1 MRNIS
6 EECSRE
12 NLLTH
17 FILNNSVHKH
27 LPLVRKGEQIYG
39 TFRYAT
45 DDNKTPRMRFECRMI
60 RATNTHI
67 KSLIISF
74 PG

>member
-6 EECSRE
+6 EERSRE
-12 NLLTH
+12 NLYTH
-17 FILNNSVHKH
+17 FVLNNTFQEI
-27 LPLVRKGEQIYG
+27 LPYIRQVKSYD

-45 DDNKTPRMRFECRMI
+45 DDNKTPRMPFECRVI
-60 RATNTHI
+60 RVTNTHTN
-67 KSLIISF
+67 SLIISF